1 MTKFVYYLLLVI
13 LIIYIVSPVDLY
25 PLFFDDII
33 ASGILFYL
41 WHKNSKRKRQRRY
54 SYSRNQSQNNK
65 ENKTDAPLGLEEAY
79 RTLGIRPGA
88 SLKDVTRAYKEK
100 ITRTHPDKAGH
111 LSEELQE
118 KAKELTIK
126 LNIAFD
132 IIKRSKK
139 G

>member
-1 MTKFVYYLLLVI
+1 MANLSHYIWLII
-13 LIIYIVSPVDLY
+13 LILYILSPLDLH
-25 PLFFDDII
+25 PLFLDDII

-41 WHKNSKRKRQRRY
+41 WRRHSKQKRQRFY
-54 SYSRNQSQNNK
+54 SHYYNQSQGNK
-65 ENKTDAPLGLEEAY
+65 ENKTNAHTGLKDAY
-79 RTLGIRPGA
+79 RTLGIKPGA
-88 SLKDVTRAYKEK
+88 SLKEARKVYKEK

-126 LNIAFD
+126 LNNAFD
-132 IIKRSKK
+132 IIKRSKR